1 MIIFNSYGIIHSMKR
16 VVAFGLKHM
25 PKKSK
30 TTRSKKRRSIKHKKH
45 IDLIRRSAFILASA
59 VCGFSIVCIRI
70 VTALNSGGLSTAP
83 APAVTE
89 VAPQK
94 EDTPVYPTQDN
105 PLFAAQPTWIQAFLY
120 QKNGILDPKY
130 WNVLVGPA
138 ENSNQ
143 EQQYYTANRENFR
156 IENGVLRLIA
166 TKGSQ
171 PEGYQYGSARIET
184 QNKQTFLYGRIDIEA
199 KLPVGVGTW
208 PAVWLLPANTTYAEK
223 SPESNLLRYKNGG
236 EMDVI
241 EAVGHEPDNVYA
253 VAHTAADL
261 IHRTDGTGSFNV
273 IKVPNSATT
282 FNKYTLLWTPTS
294 LSFAVNEKVY
304 FTYTRQ
310 TGATYMTWPFDQP
323 FYLIANLAMGGT
335 WGGLDTDHFPGNGI
349 DDSALPASLD
359 IRSIYYY
366 PYIGPTDVK

>member
-1 MIIFNSYGIIHSMKR
+1 MKR
-16 VVAFGLKHM
+16 AFVFPFKR
-25 PKKSK
+25 K
-30 TTRSKKRRSIKHKKH
+30 SKKRSAAHARKRRTVRRKKQ
-45 IDLIRRSAFILASA
+45 LELLRRSAFVIASA
-59 VCGFSIVCIRI
+59 LCGFFIVCLR
-70 VTALNSGGLSTAP
+70 VVSAFTSDQTPVAP
-83 APAVTE
+83 APIAIVQPTPE
-89 VAPQK
+89 EAA
-94 EDTPVYPTQDN
+94 PVYPSQDN
-105 PLFAAQPTWIQAFLY
+105 PLFAAQPTWAQAFVY
-120 QKNGILDPKY
+120 QKNGLLDPKY

-184 QNKQTFLYGRIDIEA
+184 QNKQVFLYGRIDIEA

-208 PAVWLLPANTTYAEK
+208 PAVWLLPANNTYAEK
-223 SPESNLLRYKNGG
+223 SPESNQLRYKNGG
-236 EMDVI
+236 EIDVI

-282 FNKYTLLWTPTS
+282 FNKYTLFWTPTS

-310 TGATYMTWPFDQP
+310 AGATYMTWPFDQP

-335 WGGLDTDHFPGNGI
+335 WGGLDTDRFPGNGI

-366 PYIGPTDVK
+366 PYIGPNDIK